1 MKTKKIINN
10 KENFIIAASKVWNSN
25 ITEELSVATNKNFIG
40 IFNKND
46 LTKSILDEIN
56 PKYIFFT
63 HWSYIIPEEIFLNY
77 DCVVFHMTDLPF
89 GRGGSPLQNLILG
102 GYSKTKV
109 SALKVIKE
117 IDAGPIYAKKD
128 LDLSGNAQEIYER
141 ASKVCEKIII
151 EMTTKNMKPTPQ
163 TGDPTYFERRSPS
176 QSNLKDA
183 TNLDEIY
190 NMVRMLDADGYPKA
204 FLELKDFKVEFSDCE
219 IKDGTLKAT
228 ANFKKI

>member
-1 MKTKKIINN
+1 MKTKKIIN
-10 KENFIIAASKVWNSN
+10 KESFIIAASKVWNSN

-128 LDLSGNAQEIYER
+128 LDLSGNAQEIYE
-141 ASKVCEKIII
+141 
-151 EMTTKNMKPTPQ
+151 
-163 TGDPTYFERRSPS
+163 G
-176 QSNLKDA
+176 
-183 TNLDEIY
+183 
-190 NMVRMLDADGYPKA
+190 
-204 FLELKDFKVEFSDCE
+204 
-219 IKDGTLKAT
+219 IKGM
-228 ANFKKI
+228 

>member
-1 MKTKKIINN
+1 MKTKKINN
-10 KENFIIAASKVWNSN
+10 NEENFIIAASKVWNNN
-25 ITEELSVATNKNFIG
+25 IIEELSLATNKNFKG

-46 LTKSILDEIN
+46 LTKSILDAIN

-117 IDAGPIYAKKD
+117 IDAGPIYSKKD

-151 EMTTKNMKPTPQ
+151 EMTTKTLEPIPQ
-163 TGDPTYFERRSPS
+163 SGDPTYFERRRPS
-176 QSNLKDA
+176 QSNLKGA
-183 TNLDEIY
+183 SNLDEIY
-190 NMVRMLDADGYPKA
+190 NMIRMLDADGYPKA
-204 FLELKDFKVEFSDCE
+204 FLELKDFKVEFSNCE
-219 IKDGTLKAT
+219 IKDGIIKTSAT
-228 ANFKKI
+228 FKKI

>member
-1 MKTKKIINN
+1 LKTKKIINDN
-10 KENFIIAASKVWNSN
+10 ESFIIAASKVWNSN